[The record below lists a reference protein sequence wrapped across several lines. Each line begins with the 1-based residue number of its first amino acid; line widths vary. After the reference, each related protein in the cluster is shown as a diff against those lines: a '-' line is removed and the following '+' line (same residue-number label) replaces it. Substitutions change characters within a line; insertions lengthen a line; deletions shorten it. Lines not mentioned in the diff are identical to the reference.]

1 MGAAVMTIRQRLFGA
16 ALVLG
21 IVSGGPALA
30 ALSDALLGQVNAAVN
45 QPTPDQVSAALR
57 NLFLAN
63 PAQIAEI
70 AGASAAASPS
80 ACGAA
85 MSEASAVAPGQAV
98 NIAAAIVTAAP
109 GCEEQVAG
117 ILAGVLEELEGE
129 LEAAAGPEGG
139 LAPTAGDAPAFPAAN
154 PITSISTTAEN
165 PSTDTTSP
173 TTP

>member
-1 MGAAVMTIRQRLFGA
+1 MGTAVMTIRQRLFGA

-30 ALSDALLGQVNAAVN
+30 ALSDALLGQVNAAVT

-70 AGASAAASPS
+70 AGAGAAASPS

-98 NIAAAIVTAAP
+98 DIAAAIVTAAP

-117 ILAGVLEELEGE
+117 ILAGVLEE